1 MNKYIFNNTEKKIE
15 GSIRKIF
22 NYIYT
27 IGKQGFMRKNKGTGG
42 TGIYNNKASRKKIT
56 VFDTPSCAKPS
67 LIERIINIF
76 PGPYVLKCLIFS
88 SVFGVPALLLFR
100 FFDTLNTQ
108 AALEVFGPPL
118 WQNIATFTFAN
129 FVLLFYATCGVRYM
143 RSRIAQ
149 MIPQIEPLMPK
160 EGRTVQDIFHPVCAF
175 IPAAILSILLAV
187 VSLLSFPNQGQHAAG
202 PISLVLLVIS
212 FPFMY
217 LVYGTFIWTYLS
229 SIKCLYDLSRQP
241 LRLAEFYE
249 DDHLGMKSLGSLSI
263 SLALVYFLGLG
274 LIFFSFLSVPPPLEF
289 AVVIMILAGVILF
302 FLPLFTIH
310 HKMLEKK
317 RNEREKLK
325 SHYTQLLKS
334 IDEPLQTGGVAEVK
348 HLRHMMAV
356 EIIDRHITAI
366 PEWPIDARSWT
377 RLSAIV
383 LTVIISIFTRIVL
396 TFLGM

>member
-1 MNKYIFNNTEKKIE
+1 
-15 GSIRKIF
+15 
-22 NYIYT
+22 
-27 IGKQGFMRKNKGTGG
+27 MRKNKGTGG
-42 TGIYNNKASRKKIT
+42 TGIYNNKTSRKKIT
-56 VFDTPSCAKPS
+56 VFNTPSCTKPS

-88 SVFGVPALLLFR
+88 SIFGVPALLLFR
-100 FFDTLNTQ
+100 FFDTLEPWTS
-108 AALEVFGPPL
+108 LEVFGPLL
-118 WQNIATFTFAN
+118 WQNIVTYSFAN
-129 FVLLFYATCGVRYM
+129 FVLLFYAAYGIHYM
-143 RSRIAQ
+143 RSRIVT
-149 MIPQIEPLMPK
+149 MVPQVEPLMPK
-160 EGRTVQDIFHPVCAF
+160 EGKTVADIFHPVCAF
-175 IPAAILSILLAV
+175 VPAVVLSILLAV
-187 VSLLSFPNQGQHAAG
+187 VSLLSFPNQGQHAVG
-202 PISLVLLVIS
+202 PISLALLVVS
-212 FPFMY
+212 FPFVY
-217 LVYGTFIWTYLS
+217 LVYGTFIWTYMS
-229 SIKCLYDLSRQP
+229 SIKCLYDLSRLP
-241 LRLAEFYE
+241 LRLTEFYE
-249 DDHLGMKSLGSLSI
+249 DDHLGMKSLGSLTL
-263 SLALVYFLGLG
+263 SLSLVYFLGLG

-317 RNEREKLK
+317 HNEREKLK
-325 SHYTQLLKS
+325 IHYTQLLKN
-334 IDEPLQTGGVAEVK
+334 IDEPLRTGGVAEIK